1 MQKERN
7 LMKNYQGY
15 MIDLDG
21 TMYRGKEK
29 IPAAKRFIERLQA
42 ANIPFLFVTNNSTQ
56 EPEKVV
62 QNLADNFDIH
72 VSLENVFT
80 SALATADYLA
90 DLDINKRSVY
100 AIGEIGL
107 KKALLARGFVF
118 DEEAPNYVVVGL
130 DYDATYHK
138 FELATLAIKKGARFI
153 GTNADTNLPNERGL
167 VPGAGSLIALVE
179 RATQQKATYIGKPE
193 TIIMEKALA
202 QMGLQKDQVIMV
214 GDNYMTDITAGI
226 NFEMDTLLVY
236 TGVSTKDQVQQ
247 KPLKPTYEIDSLDDW
262 KIIND
267 K

>member
-1 MQKERN
+1 
-7 LMKNYQGY
+7 MKSYQGY

-29 IPAAKRFIERLQA
+29 IPAAKNFIERLQA
-42 ANIPFLFVTNNSTQ
+42 KKIPFLFVTNNSTQ

-72 VSLENVFT
+72 VSVTNVFT

-90 DLDINKRSVY
+90 DLNINQRSVY

-118 DEEAPNYVVVGL
+118 DEQSPDYVVVGL
-130 DYDATYHK
+130 DYDVTYHK
-138 FELATLAIKKGARFI
+138 FELATLAIKNGARFI

-179 RATQQKATYIGKPE
+179 RATQQTATYIGKPE

-202 QMGLQKDQVIMV
+202 QMGLPKDKVVMV
-214 GDNYMTDITAGI
+214 GDNYMTDISAGI
-226 NFEMDTLLVY
+226 NFGMDTLLVY
-236 TGVSTKDQVQQ
+236 TGVSTKEQVLQ
-247 KPLKPTYEIDSLDDW
+247 KTIKPTYEIDSLDDW
-262 KIIND
+262 KIVYD
-267 K
+267 V